1 MCTLLVVVPVALAQL
16 LPLPGANDQD
26 LSRRR
31 LPPLTDGHLF
41 GTDQLGRDLLSRVLH
56 GGQVSLSIGVLAV
69 LVSGLI
75 GIAAGPAA
83 GYFGRWVDAI
93 VSRLLEA
100 QMSLPLL
107 MMLLLVVALFGPS
120 VTVITC
126 VIAIAQWPE
135 VARLTRSPGAGRTRE
150 AVRGRRPGAGPAPA
164 SPSWPGTSSPTSSAR
179 RRLVVLLLL
188 AQAVLLESA
197 LSYLGAGPQR
207 PFATWGRIISDGQ
220 DYITTSWWLVTLPGL
235 VIALL
240 VVGVNLLGDGLRD
253 RTRRRATEGADEHV
267 TSDAPPATATDR
279 PPLLEVEDLQIEL
292 ITDARRGPRGRRRR
306 LHPRRGRDRHPHRRV
321 RLRQVHHRDGPAAA
335 AARGAGRAVRHR
347 PHPGRR
353 RRRRPRRGPPDPR
366 PRRLPHPA
374 GPDDR
379 AQPGPHHRPPARR
392 GAAHPP
398 PGLSRADARAAAS
411 TARPGTD
418 PQPRD
423 PAGGPTPTSSPAA
436 CSSASSSPSRSP
448 PNPSCWSPTSRPRA
462 LDVTVQAGVLDL
474 LMELQER
481 TGIGIL
487 MITHDLGVARLVSD
501 RIHVMRDGRFVESGP
516 VEQIVEH
523 PAEAYTRN
531 LLAAVPTLGPWD
543 ETRRP
548 RRAHARQ

>member
-1 MCTLLVVVPVALAQL
+1 MKGALEPSAPTGSPAAAEATPAARPSRVTARDLARASATRRRRSASLKLWTGAVCTLLVVLPVALAQL
-16 LPLPGANDQD
+16 LPLPGANAQD

-75 GIAAGPAA
+75 GIVAGAAA

-135 VARLTRSPGAGRTRE
+135 VARLTRSLVLVERE
-150 AVRGRRPGAGPAPA
+150 KPYVAAARVLGLRQIAILARHIIPNIVRQA
-164 SPSWPGTSSPTSSAR
+164 S
-179 RRLVVLLLL
+179 LVVLLLL

-253 RTRRRATEGADEHV
+253 RTRRRTTEG
-267 TSDAPPATATDR
+267 S
-279 PPLLEVEDLQIEL
+279 
-292 ITDARRGPRGRRRR
+292 
-306 LHPRRGRDRHPHRRV
+306 
-321 RLRQVHHRDGPAAA
+321 
-335 AARGAGRAVRHR
+335 
-347 PHPGRR
+347 
-353 RRRRPRRGPPDPR
+353 
-366 PRRLPHPA
+366 
-374 GPDDR
+374 
-379 AQPGPHHRPPARR
+379 
-392 GAAHPP
+392 
-398 PGLSRADARAAAS
+398 
-411 TARPGTD
+411 
-418 PQPRD
+418 
-423 PAGGPTPTSSPAA
+423 
-436 CSSASSSPSRSP
+436 
-448 PNPSCWSPTSRPRA
+448 
-462 LDVTVQAGVLDL
+462 
-474 LMELQER
+474 
-481 TGIGIL
+481 
-487 MITHDLGVARLVSD
+487 
-501 RIHVMRDGRFVESGP
+501 
-516 VEQIVEH
+516 
-523 PAEAYTRN
+523 
-531 LLAAVPTLGPWD
+531 
-543 ETRRP
+543 
-548 RRAHARQ
+548 